1 MRGLDPRIHLLGEKN
16 CGESAKAFAKNR
28 WTRESSLGQAA
39 GGICESAV
47 LNQLTGKRTG
57 EQEAPA
63 VPQWLGLSSCGCL
76 KVFCATSA
84 GTVSDRK

>member
-1 MRGLDPRIHLLGEKN
+1 MRGLDPRIPLLGERIAASPQKLLRRI
-16 CGESAKAFAKNR
+16 GGPA
-28 WTRESSLGQAA
+28 GQAA
-39 GGICESAV
+39 GDICESAV